1 MKVNFKIIAAH
12 EYECDKCATRIHTGS
27 EFYDCRKCDYD
38 LCTDCNATFTK
49 SLVTSMSHK
58 KESPITTC
66 SREWQHVLQCY
77 ATSGYDCNLA
87 VTLYESYI
95 LYKFIFFT

>member
-58 KESPITTC
+58 KESPITIVVNGNKC
-66 SREWQHVLQCY
+66 
-77 ATSGYDCNLA
+77 CN
-87 VTLYESYI
+87 VTQQVGTIVIWLSP
-95 LYKFIFFT
+95 